1 MATDAYIGTMVPFGG
16 TFAIERLALCYGQLQ
31 AISENTALFS
41 LLGNNFGGDARTTFG
56 LPDLRGRSPVGKG
69 AMPGGMDYNLGF
81 KLGAERI
88 ALNLSNLPTHTH
100 AAQFVPNG
108 GDSVTGMLQAA
119 TNAANADTP
128 DSSTYLAANS
138 SNQMYYKQG
147 GFAPAPTLTNIAG
160 LIVDGGSSGGT
171 VAIGDTGS
179 SQSFSI
185 LNPIEVV
192 NWQIVLNGI
201 YPARS

>member
-16 TFAIERLALCYGQLQ
+16 NFAIERLALCYGQLQ

-56 LPDLRGRSPVGKG
+56 LPDLRGRSPVGYG
-69 AMPGGMDYNLGF
+69 SMPGGMDYNLGF

-88 ALNLSNLPTHTH
+88 ALNLANLPSHTH
-100 AAQFVPNG
+100 AAQFVPSGSG
-108 GDSVTGMLQAA
+108 GVMGVLQAA
-119 TNAANADTP
+119 ENNANTNVP
-128 DSSTYLAANS
+128 DGTTYLAGNS
-138 SNQMYYKQG
+138 TTPMYYKQQG
-147 GFAPAPTLTNIAG
+147 LSPAPTLTPIAG
-160 LIVDGGSSGGT
+160 LTVDGSTEGS
-171 VAIGDTGS
+171 VVVGDTGS

-185 LNPIEVV
+185 INPIQVV
-192 NWQIVLNGI
+192 NWQIVLQGV